1 MPNLEAAL
9 SFYPENLTYV
19 MSKLEELLYSHIKKA
34 YTEIVETENYDQEEL
49 EKIGENLIS
58 DFSNGL
64 SRESS
69 VYILVSMAR
78 MDWTRFK
85 SNIIHAAL
93 ERMALELERI

>member
-1 MPNLEAAL
+1 M
-9 SFYPENLTYV
+9 YMDKPE
-19 MSKLEELLYSHIKKA
+19 KLLYSQIKKA
-34 YTEIVETENYDQEEL
+34 YTEIVETENYDLEEL

-58 DFSNGL
+58 DFSKGL

-69 VYILVSMAR
+69 VYILVSMAE

-93 ERMALELERI
+93 KRMALELERI